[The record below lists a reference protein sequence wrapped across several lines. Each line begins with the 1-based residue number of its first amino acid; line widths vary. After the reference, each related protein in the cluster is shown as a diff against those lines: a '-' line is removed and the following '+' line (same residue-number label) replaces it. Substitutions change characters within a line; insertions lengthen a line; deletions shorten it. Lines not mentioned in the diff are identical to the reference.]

1 MQTFIAYTNLY
12 TATDTLRDIHQ
23 RGRAVR
29 LHPDPE
35 TAADQSRPDD
45 TIVEVTFRIP
55 DGATFVL
62 YTWEQDQFVIFATSP
77 DFPTAYATA
86 RKTEDR
92 TPLSTAV
99 SVDGKSSGTAIIPVA
114 KYATALTPVTGA
126 TELAAA

>member
-1 MQTFIAYTNLY
+1 MQIFTAYTNLY
-12 TATDTLRDIHQ
+12 TDSDTLRDIHQ

-35 TAADQSRPDD
+35 TAADQSRPED

-55 DGATFVL
+55 DGSTFVL
-62 YTWEQDQFVIFATSP
+62 YTWEQDQFVIFATAP

-86 RKTEDR
+86 RKTEVR